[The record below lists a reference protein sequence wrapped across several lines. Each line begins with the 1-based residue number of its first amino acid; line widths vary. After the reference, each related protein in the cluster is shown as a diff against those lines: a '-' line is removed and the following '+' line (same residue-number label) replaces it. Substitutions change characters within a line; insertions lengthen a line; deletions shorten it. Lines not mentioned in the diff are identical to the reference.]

1 MGSWRPTTG
10 TSGDPG
16 RGGRTSTVR
25 PGTDAE
31 VLEALRAVELG
42 EWPAEL
48 DGGLDYRIGERG
60 SLLSGGER
68 QRLAL
73 ARALIGAPRLLLLDE
88 PSSALDEQT
97 ERSIFERLRAAGREM
112 TIVAVTHRTG
122 LVRDGDHVIRCGA
135 PVAEPALPR

>member
-88 PSSALDEQT
+88 PSSALDE
-97 ERSIFERLRAAGREM
+97 
-112 TIVAVTHRTG
+112 
-122 LVRDGDHVIRCGA
+122 
-135 PVAEPALPR
+135 

>member
-1 MGSWRPTTG
+1 M
-10 TSGDPG
+10 
-16 RGGRTSTVR
+16 
-25 PGTDAE
+25 
-31 VLEALRAVELG
+31 ELG

-88 PSSALDEQT
+88 PSSALDE
-97 ERSIFERLRAAGREM
+97 
-112 TIVAVTHRTG
+112 
-122 LVRDGDHVIRCGA
+122 
-135 PVAEPALPR
+135 